1 MVTLQILVLSF
12 LVRVRVSQLVSIF
25 QKWKMLFLFVSL
37 VCRRGIETLKRCL
50 YFFWGGVF
58 SSFCPLFSV
67 PYFWLS
73 LSGCVMYLS
82 NMNKK

>member
-25 QKWKMLFLFVSL
+25 QKWKMLFLFVFL
-37 VCRRGIETLKRCL
+37 VCCRGIETLKRCL
-50 YFFWGGVF
+50 NFLGVF

-67 PYFWLS
+67 PYYWLS
-73 LSGCVMYLS
+73 LSGRVVYLS